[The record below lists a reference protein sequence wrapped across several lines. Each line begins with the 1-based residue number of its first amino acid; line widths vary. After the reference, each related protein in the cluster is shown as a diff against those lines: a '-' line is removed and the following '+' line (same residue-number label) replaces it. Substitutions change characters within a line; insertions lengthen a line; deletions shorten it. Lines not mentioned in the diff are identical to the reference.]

1 MMEQK
6 RQRRPQWA
14 APNQRRERDVLT
26 TRVASETLGWEAAIQ
41 LFAECWS
48 ADHPGIR
55 SRTLGHYRDQLV
67 TRIAVFARER
77 GIEVVQRF
85 GRYDLRAFVAWLDQ
99 MVTYTGRPLTPRGKQ
114 MALDTAK
121 RFLLWLHQEGLL
133 PEDIASQVGSY
144 RLDSDPEPRATPQ
157 GDLEKVLATL
167 DPDTPTGLRNTA
179 MIHLLAFCGL
189 RVSELIGLNASDLS
203 LEEGRVRVRAE
214 TSKVRRTRF
223 VDLPLTIVDGQEKV
237 KPEIE
242 ELLASYLRLRA
253 RVCSHLEHDDAL
265 FVTLG
270 PNQFVHEAPAPERPQ
285 VRPPGERV
293 TPDAVRTVLKR
304 LAARAGVDPALVT
317 PHRLRHYFGLA
328 SARAG
333 VPTTA
338 LMRAMGHRSPI
349 RQRRTSHDRPLLRV
363 RGFRAPMGLR
373 PRRHHQGPCPSQHP
387 LGRPVRLHRTA
398 YGPPFLACFAPLC

>member
-1 MMEQK
+1 MAE
-6 RQRRPQWA
+6 QRRWRA
-14 APNQRRERDVLT
+14 GRGTAPEGARARPT
-26 TRVASETLGWEAAIQ
+26 GVAEELGWEAAIQ
-41 LFAECWS
+41 LFTECCS
-48 ADHPGIR
+48 ADYPGIR
-55 SRTLGHYRDQLV
+55 ARTLGHYRDQLV
-67 TRIAVFARER
+67 TRIAAFAQER
-77 GIEVVQRF
+77 GITDVRGF
-85 GRYDLRAFVAWLDQ
+85 GRYDLRAFVAWLDGL
-99 MVTYTGRPLTPRGKQ
+99 VTYTGRPLTPRGRQ

-121 RFLLWLHQEGLL
+121 RFLLWLYQEGLL

-157 GDLEKVLATL
+157 ADLEKVLAIL

-203 LEEGRVRVRAE
+203 LSAAGRSASGGEEGRVRVRAE

-223 VDLPLTIVDGQEKV
+223 VDLPLTIVDGQEV
-237 KPEIE
+237 VRPEVAD
-242 ELLASYLRLRA
+242 LLVSWLRLRA
-253 RVCSHLEHDDAL
+253 HACPQLGDDNAL

-270 PNQFVHEAPAPERPQ
+270 TNPFVHGIQTAERPQ
-285 VRPPGERV
+285 SRPPGERL
-293 TPDAVRTVLKR
+293 TPDAVRTILKR

-349 RQRRTSHDRPLLRV
+349 MTARYSEFADSERRWA
-363 RGFRAPMGLR
+363 FARADIMKGISIPALVL
-373 PRRHHQGPCPSQHP
+373 PR
-387 LGRPVRLHRTA
+387 
-398 YGPPFLACFAPLC
+398 

>member
-1 MMEQK
+1 MAE
-6 RQRRPQWA
+6 QRRWRTSRGTSPEGA
-14 APNQRRERDVLT
+14 RARPT
-26 TRVASETLGWEAAIQ
+26 GVAEEMGWDDAIR
-41 LFAECWS
+41 LFTECWS

-67 TRIAVFARER
+67 TRIAVFGRER
-77 GIEVVQRF
+77 GISDVRSF
-85 GRYDLRAFVAWLDQ
+85 GRYDLRAFVAWLDRV
-99 MVTYTGRPLTPRGKQ
+99 VTYTGRPLTPRGKQ

-121 RFLLWLHQEGLL
+121 RFLSWLYQEGLL

-157 GDLEKVLATL
+157 ADLEKVLAIL
-167 DPDTPTGLRNTA
+167 DPDAPTGLRNTA

-223 VDLPLTIVDGQEKV
+223 VDLPLMIVDGQETV
-237 KPEIE
+237 KPEIA

-253 RVCSHLEHDDAL
+253 RVCPHLGDDDAL

-270 PNQFVHEAPAPERPQ
+270 PNQFVHETPAPDRPQ

-293 TPDAVRTVLKR
+293 TSDAVRTVLKR
-304 LAARAGVDPALVT
+304 LAAKAGADPALLT

-349 RQRRTSHDRPLLRV
+349 MTARYSEFADSERRWA
-363 RGFRAPMGLR
+363 FARADITKGVNI
-373 PRRHHQGPCPSQHP
+373 
-387 LGRPVRLHRTA
+387 PVSR
-398 YGPPFLACFAPLC
+398 

>member
-1 MMEQK
+1 MLPVADGA
-6 RQRRPQWA
+6 RARPA
-14 APNQRRERDVLT
+14 G
-26 TRVASETLGWEAAIQ
+26 VAEELSWEAAIQ
-41 LFAECWS
+41 LFTECWS

-67 TRIAVFARER
+67 TRIAAFAQER

-85 GRYDLRAFVAWLDQ
+85 GRYDLRAFVAWLDR
-99 MVTYTGRPLTPRGKQ
+99 MVTHTGRPLTPRGKQ
-114 MALDTAK
+114 MALDSAK
-121 RFLLWLHQEGLL
+121 RFLLWLHQEGIL

-157 GDLEKVLATL
+157 ADLEKVLAIL

-189 RVSELIGLNASDLS
+189 RVSELIGTNASDLS

-223 VDLPLTIVDGQEKV
+223 VDLPLTIVDGKEAV
-237 KPEIE
+237 RPEVA
-242 ELLASYLRLRA
+242 ELLASWLRLRSQA
-253 RVCSHLEHDDAL
+253 CPELGDDDAL

-270 PNQFVHEAPAPERPQ
+270 PNQFVHETPAPDRPQ

-293 TPDAVRTVLKR
+293 TPDAVRTILKR
-304 LAARAGVDPALVT
+304 LASRSGVDPALVT

-349 RQRRTSHDRPLLRV
+349 MTARYSEFADSERRWA
-363 RGFRAPMGLR
+363 FARADITEGLTL
-373 PRRHHQGPCPSQHP
+373 PSA
-387 LGRPVRLHRTA
+387 R
-398 YGPPFLACFAPLC
+398 

>member
-1 MMEQK
+1 
-6 RQRRPQWA
+6 
-14 APNQRRERDVLT
+14 
-26 TRVASETLGWEAAIQ
+26 LGWEAAIQ
-41 LFAECWS
+41 LFTECWA

-55 SRTLGHYRDQLV
+55 QRTLGHYRDQLV
-67 TRIAVFARER
+67 TRIATFAQEQ
-77 GIEVVQRF
+77 GITDVRSF
-85 GRYDLRAFVAWLDQ
+85 GRYELRAFVSWLDQ
-99 MVTYTGRPLTPRGKQ
+99 VVTYTGRPLSPRGKQ

-121 RFLLWLHQEGLL
+121 RFLSWLYQEGLL

-157 GDLEKVLATL
+157 ADLEKVLANMQ
-167 DPDTPTGLRNTA
+167 PGTPTGMRNTV

-223 VDLPLTIVDGQEKV
+223 VDLPLTIIDGQETV
-237 KPEIE
+237 KPEVA
-242 ELLASYLRLRA
+242 ELLNSYLELRT
-253 RVCSHLEHDDAL
+253 RTCPQLGEDDAL
-265 FVTLG
+265 FITLG
-270 PNQFVHEAPAPERPQ
+270 PNQFVHETATPDRPQ
-285 VRPPGERV
+285 VRPPGERL
-293 TPDAVRTVLKR
+293 TPDAVRTILKR

-349 RQRRTSHDRPLLRV
+349 MTARYSEFADSERRWA
-363 RGFRAPMGLR
+363 FARADITKGIIM
-373 PRRHHQGPCPSQHP
+373 PST
-387 LGRPVRLHRTA
+387 R
-398 YGPPFLACFAPLC
+398 

>member
-1 MMEQK
+1 MTE
-6 RQRRPQWA
+6 QRRWRTGRSTGQGGALPR
-14 APNQRRERDVLT
+14 P
-26 TRVASETLGWEAAIQ
+26 TRSTEELGWEEAIQ
-41 LFAECWS
+41 LFAECWA

-55 SRTLGHYRDQLV
+55 QRTLGHYRDQLV
-67 TRIAVFARER
+67 TRVAAFAEER

-85 GRYDLRAFVAWLDQ
+85 SRYDLRGFVSWLDEL
-99 MVTYTGRPLTPRGKQ
+99 VTYTSRPLTPRGKQ

-121 RFLLWLHQEGLL
+121 RFLLWLYQEGLL
-133 PEDIASQVGSY
+133 PDNITSQVGSY

-157 GDLEKVLATL
+157 ADLEKVLAIL
-167 DPDTPTGLRNTA
+167 DLNTPTGLRNTA

-189 RVSELIGLNASDLS
+189 RVSELIGLNAADLS
-203 LEEGRVRVRAE
+203 LSAAGRSASGGEDGRVRVRAE

-223 VDLPLTIVDGQEKV
+223 VDLPLMIVEGRETV
-237 KPEIE
+237 RPEVA
-242 ELLASYLRLRA
+242 ELLASWLRLRSHA
-253 RVCSHLEHDDAL
+253 CSALGDDDAL

-270 PNQFVHEAPAPERPQ
+270 TNPFVHGIQTAERPQ
-285 VRPPGERV
+285 ARPPGERL
-293 TPDAVRTVLKR
+293 TPDAVRTILKR

-349 RQRRTSHDRPLLRV
+349 MTARYSEFADSERRWA
-363 RGFRAPMGLR
+363 FARADITKGLALPAAR
-373 PRRHHQGPCPSQHP
+373 
-387 LGRPVRLHRTA
+387 
-398 YGPPFLACFAPLC
+398 

>member
-1 MMEQK
+1 
-6 RQRRPQWA
+6 
-14 APNQRRERDVLT
+14 
-26 TRVASETLGWEAAIQ
+26 
-41 LFAECWS
+41 
-48 ADHPGIR
+48 
-55 SRTLGHYRDQLV
+55 LV
-67 TRIAVFARER
+67 TRIAAFAEER
-77 GIEVVQRF
+77 GIGTVQKF
-85 GRYDLRAFVAWLDQ
+85 GRYDLRAFVSWLDQ
-99 MVTYTGRPLTPRGKQ
+99 LVTYTGRPLTPRGKQ

-121 RFLLWLHQEGLL
+121 RFLSWLYQEGML

-157 GDLEKVLATL
+157 ADLEKVLANL
-167 DPDTPTGLRNTA
+167 HPDTPTGLRNTA

-189 RVSELIGLNASDLS
+189 RVSELVGLNAADLS

-223 VDLPLTIVDGQEKV
+223 VDLPLTIVEGRETV
-237 KPEIE
+237 RPEVAD
-242 ELLASYLRLRA
+242 LLVSWLRLRA
-253 RVCSHLEHDDAL
+253 HACPQLGDDDAL

-270 PNQFVHEAPAPERPQ
+270 TNPFVHGIHTVDRPQ
-285 VRPPGERV
+285 ARPPGERI
-293 TPDAVRTVLKR
+293 TPDAVRTILKR

-349 RQRRTSHDRPLLRV
+349 MTARYSEFADSERRWA
-363 RGFRAPMGLR
+363 FARADITKGLAL
-373 PRRHHQGPCPSQHP
+373 PST
-387 LGRPVRLHRTA
+387 R
-398 YGPPFLACFAPLC
+398 